1 MCRLIGNSGLGPKLN
16 NIGSVLSET
25 GWFATNQWTLE
36 IIFHN
41 RMMQYDCL
49 TTNYSQSTAVYIP
62 FYIGLDIAR
71 YLWGYDISTR
81 DSLTSDLIHWL
92 RARPEW
98 AARGGKDH
106 FIVLGRTTWDFQRT
120 IDEDRHWGGKF
131 LTLPESKNMTIVMIE
146 ACLWS
151 ENEFAIPYPTYFHPL
166 RESEV
171 VLWQEKVRSMKRKW
185 LFSFVGARRPGP
197 VLTMRDLV
205 IDQCVQAT
213 QCDLHECGKGAKD
226 CNSPSNVMSV
236 FMHST
241 FCLQPLGDT
250 FTRRSAFDSMLAG
263 CIPVFF
269 HPSSAYAQYKWY
281 FPRNFNKFSVYI
293 PDNAVQE
300 RRVNIQDVLLGYS
313 EEQVREMREE
323 VIRMIPRLVY
333 KDPRNKSESFQ
344 DAFDVAVDGVIKRI
358 REN

>member
-71 YLWGYDISTR
+71 YLWEYDISTR

-106 FIVLGRTTWDFQRT
+106 FLVLGRTTWDFQRT

-185 LFSFVGARRPGP
+185 LFSFVGARRP
-197 VLTMRDLV
+197 
-205 IDQCVQAT
+205 
-213 QCDLHECGKGAKD
+213 
-226 CNSPSNVMSV
+226 
-236 FMHST
+236 
-241 FCLQPLGDT
+241 
-250 FTRRSAFDSMLAG
+250 
-263 CIPVFF
+263 
-269 HPSSAYAQYKWY
+269 
-281 FPRNFNKFSVYI
+281 
-293 PDNAVQE
+293 VQE